1 MKYFRRDLHKGLVI
15 KSWCENPEQGAL
27 EQAYNLAELPFAF
40 KHVALMPD
48 THQGYGMPIG
58 GVLAADGYIIPNAV
72 GVDIGCGV
80 VAVKSNLHIN
90 DLSEDTI
97 KKIISNV
104 KKEIP
109 VGKNHHKIAQPIK
122 YIPDNYTNYDI
133 VGGEGFNKI
142 AKQVGTL
149 GGGNHFWELQ
159 KDSNG
164 FIWIMIHSGSRNL
177 GKKVADYY
185 NKIAVDLNEW
195 YYSRVPKEW
204 QLAFFPFY
212 SKKGQL
218 YYEEMSYCV
227 EFAKCNRELMI
238 YRSMNILKQHTQ
250 CTFETPIDVAHNYA
264 RLENHFGKNVVI
276 HRKGATSAKLDEIG
290 IIPGSQGTCSYIVKG
305 KGNPDSFTSCSHG
318 AGRQMGRKE
327 ACRSLNL
334 EDEIEKLNRQGI
346 IHSIRTVN
354 DLEEAA
360 GAYKNIDTV
369 IKEQKD
375 LVDVVEK
382 LQPIAIIKG

>member
-1 MKYFRRDLHKGLVI
+1 MSDVR
-15 KSWCENPEQGAL
+15 
-27 EQAYNLAELPFAF
+27 
-40 KHVALMPD
+40 
-48 THQGYGMPIG
+48 
-58 GVLAADGYIIPNAV
+58 
-72 GVDIGCGV
+72 
-80 VAVKSNLHIN
+80 
-90 DLSEDTI
+90 
-97 KKIISNV
+97 
-104 KKEIP
+104 KEIP
-109 VGKNHHKIAQPIK
+109 VGKNHHKIAQPK
-122 YIPDNYTNYDI
+122 EYVPNDLVALDI

-142 AKQVGTL
+142 ATQVGTL
-149 GGGNHFWELQ
+149 GSNNHFWELQ
-159 KDSNG
+159 KDSDG

-185 NKIAVDLNEW
+185 NKIASEINNV
-195 YYSRVPKEW
+195 YYSTIPSQW
-204 QLAFFPFY
+204 QLAFFPFH
-212 SKKGQL
+212 STEGQL

-227 EFAKCNRELMI
+227 EFAKCNRKLMI
-238 YRSMNILKQHTQ
+238 DRSMNILKQHTQ

-334 EDEIEKLNRQGI
+334 EEEIEKLNSQGI

-369 IKEQKD
+369 IEEQKD

-382 LQPIAIIKG
+382 LQPIAVIKG